1 MILAGKLSAHI
12 AVKKEDTVHLALFA
26 SLVILL
32 GSQMC
37 KEPLPLRGPVLFRCS
52 ARRRKGNTAP
62 FLSVIVYLTK
72 GGSPSPSCESAAR
85 TGK

>member
-1 MILAGKLSAHI
+1 MIIAGKLSAHI

-37 KEPLPLRGPVLFRCS
+37 KEPLPLRGPVLFRRS
-52 ARRRKGNTAP
+52 ARRWKGNSSP
-62 FLSVIVYLTK
+62 FLTRNRLSDERR
-72 GGSPSPSCESAAR
+72 ESFPIM
-85 TGK
+85 